1 MARLERAQFYPQWYS
16 SKYQLC
22 LVAKKQ
28 YLLFS
33 ILNLWRQQYILP
45 SDKGRRGN
53 HFQELMKILEESKK
67 LCHVHQLEEFFYC
80 NVLQVPSELPS
91 GGRLYPQENQLP
103 ELRAH

>member
-1 MARLERAQFYPQWYS
+1 MAGLERAQFYPQWYS
-16 SKYQLC
+16 SKYQLY

-67 LCHVHQLEEFFYC
+67 LCHVHQLEEFFYY

-91 GGRLYPQENQLP
+91 DGRPYLQENPLQ
-103 ELRAH
+103 

>member
-1 MARLERAQFYPQWYS
+1 MARLERAQFYPLWYS
-16 SKYQLC
+16 SKYQLY

-33 ILNLWRQQYILP
+33 ILNLWIQQYILP

-67 LCHVHQLEEFFYC
+67 LYHAHQLEEFFYC

-91 GGRLYPQENQLP
+91 DGLPYLQENPLQ
-103 ELRAH
+103 

>member
-1 MARLERAQFYPQWYS
+1 MARLERAQFYPLWYS
-16 SKYQLC
+16 SKYQLY

-33 ILNLWRQQYILP
+33 ILNLWIQQYILP

-53 HFQELMKILEESKK
+53 HFQELLKILGELKK
-67 LCHVHQLEEFFYC
+67 LCHDYQLEEFFYC

-91 GGRLYPQENQLP
+91 DGLPYLQENPLQ
-103 ELRAH
+103 